1 MPLRARLH
9 GFLSHSVSMIK
20 PHLNFHV
27 IPTTLLAPQLTKLTD
42 SSISLKTMIPL
53 PDIGLL
59 SISPALPLVQEV
71 VDRLDG
77 EGWIRTYRTR

>member
-1 MPLRARLH
+1 
-9 GFLSHSVSMIK
+9 
-20 PHLNFHV
+20 
-27 IPTTLLAPQLTKLTD
+27 
-42 SSISLKTMIPL
+42 MIPL